1 MLVIFGSSNYG
12 KTDHLPGLFYVKT
25 KFFHLWWLPLLP
37 VRSILYLDDGTET
50 TGAEV
55 GFRWKSVATAWL
67 RTIAGFAIIALTI
80 NLITGTVLAD
90 AAAPGRLMPMDILG
104 SIGFVALMIGLYYG
118 TFQWSRPGYRRAMK
132 LADEIGFPPE
142 VVQAQ
147 FPVESAFEPPSN

>member
-12 KTDHLPGLFYVKT
+12 KTDHLQGLFYVKT
-25 KFFHLWWLPLLP
+25 RFYHLWWLPLLP
-37 VRSILYLDDGTET
+37 VQSILYLDDGTET

-90 AAAPGRLMPMDILG
+90 AAAPGRLMPKEILG
-104 SIGFVALMIGLYYG
+104 SIGFIALMAGLYYG
-118 TFQWSRPGYRRAMK
+118 TILWSRPGYRRALK
-132 LADEIGFPPE
+132 LADEIGFPAE

-147 FPVESAFEPPSN
+147 FPVESAFEPTSN